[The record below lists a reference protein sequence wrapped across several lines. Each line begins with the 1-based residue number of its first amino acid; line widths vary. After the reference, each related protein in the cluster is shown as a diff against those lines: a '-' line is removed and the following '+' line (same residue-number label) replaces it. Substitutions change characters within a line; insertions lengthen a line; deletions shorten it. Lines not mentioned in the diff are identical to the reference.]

1 MATGL
6 ERNKHLNRPRKS
18 VAARRRRNKLHRK
31 RLVALGVPEAKAAKL
46 NTMEMRALLRHPVKT
61 AKSHA
66 PGAAKITTKRV
77 TRQQR

>member
-18 VAARRRRNKLHRK
+18 EAERRRRNKLHRK
-31 RLVALGVPEAKAAKL
+31 RLVALGVPEAKVVTL
-46 NTMEMRALLRHPVKT
+46 NTMEMRAMLRRPAKT
-61 AKSHA
+61 AKAHT
-66 PGAAKITTKRV
+66 PAKARITTKRV